1 MSDIKARKLVI
12 KRLRHELAVF
22 DEETN
27 LPLSGQNSV
36 VVESCAGEPP
46 KVTITF
52 DAWGLMA
59 FALKMIHDKRSNK

>member
-52 DAWGLMA
+52 DAWGSHGIR
-59 FALKMIHDKRSNK
+59 FEDDPRQEID